1 MYSQKSKGALRDTSI
16 FFMGEKKN
24 DVSKMMQ
31 EKVGGGGS
39 DPSLILRASWS
50 WLILKPPSPVPTPL
64 LIHVHMFHK
73 KTFIVWQKGVVYM
86 SYLLKTTCMYGFR
99 QFNVYNLILW
109 LTAKPLESFF
119 LNYIMCYTF
128 YSTEIKCLDNCCIK
142 CGITAMSTYS
152 TIKRFE

>member
-31 EKVGGGGS
+31 EKVGGGC
-39 DPSLILRASWS
+39 LT
-50 WLILKPPSPVPTPL
+50 PPWYYVPRGHDSPVPTPL
-64 LIHVHMFHK
+64 LIHIHMFHK

-128 YSTEIKCLDNCCIK
+128 YSTEIKCLDNCCII